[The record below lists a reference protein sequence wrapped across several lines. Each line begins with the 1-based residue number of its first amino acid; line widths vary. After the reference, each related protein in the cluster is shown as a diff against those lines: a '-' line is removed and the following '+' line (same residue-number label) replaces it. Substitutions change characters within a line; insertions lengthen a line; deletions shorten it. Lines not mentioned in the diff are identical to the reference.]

1 MITEERVRYVETDK
15 MSVVHHSVYFH
26 WFEVGRTELMRSLG
40 MSYKEMEESGVIIP
54 VIEAHC
60 KYIAPAEY
68 DDIILIKTEIKN
80 KSRVTITFDYQITKK
95 KNNKVLVKGWTKHT
109 FINQEGKIIELPKDF
124 LKQIKKHE
132 K

>member
-1 MITEERVRYVETDK
+1 MTTEERVRYVETDK
-15 MSVVHHSVYFH
+15 MGVVHHSVYFH
-26 WFEVGRTELMRSLG
+26 WFEVGRTELMRNLG

-54 VIEAHC
+54 VVEAHC

-68 DDIILIKTEIKN
+68 DDIILIKTGIKE
-80 KSRVTITFDYQITKK
+80 KSRVTITFDYKITKK

-124 LKQIKKHE
+124 MKQIKKNE
-132 K
+132 R